1 MRDLAHRYAAA
12 VDDRDFAAVASL
24 FASDGVLVT
33 ARPPRRLDPSYEF
46 VGPAGVLEAMRL
58 LDGVTRTFHAVV
70 GQVHDG
76 TRGRIACVAHHVVE
90 HEGTWTDHVWHL
102 RYLDDYVETSDGW
115 RFARREVH
123 VDLVQELPVVAVR
136 DGSPAPT

>member
-12 VDDRDFAAVASL
+12 VDDRDFAGVAAL
-24 FASDGVLVT
+24 FAPDGVLVT
-33 ARPPRRLDPSYEF
+33 ARPPGRLDPSYAF
-46 VGPAGVLEAMRL
+46 VGPGGVLEAMRL

-70 GQVHDG
+70 GQVYDG
-76 TRGRIACVAHHVVE
+76 TRGRIACVAHHVVDE
-90 HEGTWTDHVWHL
+90 TDHVWHL
-102 RYLDDYVETSDGW
+102 RYLDDYVETADGW

-123 VDLVQELPVVAVR
+123 VDLVQALPVVAVR